1 MADSDSENEGILTN
15 IQHSVMRPPGHTG
28 KAKKGHL
35 CFDGGS
41 ECMNMGKVQFITKQE
56 YDIYIRPDTGN
67 PRYRYLII
75 RIVMM
80 HFLRLHSFS

>member
-1 MADSDSENEGILTN
+1 
-15 IQHSVMRPPGHTG
+15 
-28 KAKKGHL
+28 
-35 CFDGGS
+35 
-41 ECMNMGKVQFITKQE
+41 MNMGKVQFITKQE